1 MEIDIN
7 NYESILV
14 DYFDGNL
21 NALEVAEVLLFLEQH
36 PDIKNEFEAFGML
49 PVAENITVDNDFKL
63 NLKKLQEHQSLANKS
78 FNELIIAQIEGDCSE
93 NENDII
99 NEIIDGNKSLI
110 KLKNTFQYTKLL
122 PDLSVNYPNKQAL
135 KRKEAVVFYLNKR
148 FAAAAALLLLASLV
162 FLMYKNA
169 SNKIDEFKIAQSQIK
184 PKEINQVKASEKLTE
199 MPLEKSLA
207 IVTKEN
213 KSIKQVTPTAI
224 ISNTQ
229 ILVNESLPIQEHI
242 NVLPIKAIA
251 SIDNS
256 VAFKN
261 NSIAGAVI
269 PVEIAITNVSPKKE
283 DFLTIGNFMKKKI
296 IERGKDNLI
305 EQEKPVNNDELDIDP
320 ITVASVGAGIIEKT
334 TGKKVFLSRAF
345 DKSGTVKSYTFAAGD
360 FKFERIK

>member
-36 PDIKNEFEAFGML
+36 PEIKTEFEALGTL
-49 PVAENITVDNDFKL
+49 PIAENITVDYDFKT
-63 NLKKLQEHQSLANKS
+63 NLKKLNAHQSLANKS

-93 NENDII
+93 KENVII
-99 NEIIDGNKSLI
+99 NEIIDENTSLI
-110 KLKNTFQYTKLL
+110 KLRNIFQLTKLL
-122 PDLSVNYPNKQAL
+122 PDLSISYPSKQAL

-184 PKEINQVKASEKLTE
+184 PKEIIQGKASEKLAE

-207 IVTKEN
+207 IITKEN
-213 KSIKQVTPTAI
+213 KSIKQVAPSAK

-229 ILVNESLPIQEHI
+229 ILVNEPLANHEHI
-242 NVLPIKAIA
+242 NALPIKVLA
-251 SIDNS
+251 SIENS
-256 VAFKN
+256 MTFKN

-269 PVEIAITNVSPKKE
+269 PVDILITNEPSKKE

-305 EQEKPVNNDELDIDP
+305 EQEKPVNTDELVLDP
-320 ITVASVGAGIIEKT
+320 ITVASAGAGIIEKT